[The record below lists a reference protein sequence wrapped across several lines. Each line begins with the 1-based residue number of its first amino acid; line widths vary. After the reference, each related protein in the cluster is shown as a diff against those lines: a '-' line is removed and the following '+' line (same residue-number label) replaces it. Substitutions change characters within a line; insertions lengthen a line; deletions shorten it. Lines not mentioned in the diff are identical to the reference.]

1 MKKSHL
7 FFYQN
12 KKKIQRERK
21 VFKKQEEINILTK
34 YIKKVWIA
42 DLNKYKNWNIK

>member
-12 KKKIQRERK
+12 KKKIQRERI
-21 VFKKQEEINILTK
+21 FKKQEEINILTK
-34 YIKKVWIA
+34 YIKKV
-42 DLNKYKNWNIK
+42 